1 MTQLWWKYTIP
12 DGTLQ
17 LWKNELQGCDFH
29 IAERA
34 LHALADETN
43 EWPSFAQYRR
53 LYRAKTPL
61 PENLNRLPA
70 PKASRKQ
77 LCNTSQKCVLI
88 FVTRRQADSCCLFIH
103 NPHSPSQVPLLGGS
117 YLRPQV
123 QSLKSPLCSQMW

>member
-1 MTQLWWKYTIP
+1 MKPQMTNEEAKKLLFLMTQLWWKYTIP

-53 LYRAKTPL
+53 HYRAKTPL

-70 PKASRKQ
+70 PKASRETAMQ
-77 LCNTSQKCVLI
+77 HIAEMRAN
-88 FVTRRQADSCCLFIH
+88 
-103 NPHSPSQVPLLGGS
+103 
-117 YLRPQV
+117 LRN
-123 QSLKSPLCSQMW
+123 

>member
-1 MTQLWWKYTIP
+1 MTNEEAKKLLLLMTQLWWKYTIP

-53 LYRAKTPL
+53 HYRAKTPL
-61 PENLNRLPA
+61 PENLNQLPA
-70 PKASRKQ
+70 PKASRETAMQ
-77 LCNTSQKCVLI
+77 HIAEMRAN
-88 FVTRRQADSCCLFIH
+88 
-103 NPHSPSQVPLLGGS
+103 
-117 YLRPQV
+117 LRN
-123 QSLKSPLCSQMW
+123 